1 MFKTGYLFFI
11 ATYGTTPGAA
21 GVMVVKA
28 IRGRKIDAYYSVR
41 MADTWTPVFDLS
53 TSEKTARFT
62 GTTEAGIDRAIRGVS
77 ECRTSRHMFP
87 RTPALIAE
95 LISQPIYNN
104 SARLTAKL
112 RVEGGCIGIVYALI
126 VGTGEDIGYL
136 YIMLAGGVLCA
147 VFAGLCFK
155 RYKKMPEA

>member
-77 ECRTSRHMFP
+77 
-87 RTPALIAE
+87 
-95 LISQPIYNN
+95 
-104 SARLTAKL
+104 
-112 RVEGGCIGIVYALI
+112 
-126 VGTGEDIGYL
+126 
-136 YIMLAGGVLCA
+136 
-147 VFAGLCFK
+147 
-155 RYKKMPEA
+155 